1 MASADKKYLFE
12 SMPVRKAIAAMAV
25 PTVISQLINL
35 IYNVVD
41 TFFIGRTGNSYMV
54 ASVTVAYTIY
64 MMTVSFGNLFGVG
77 GGSLVARLLGKGEYE
92 KAKTVSAYSFYGA
105 ILIALVYSLLVGVFC
120 EPLLRLLGASDF
132 TIGFAK
138 QYTYTVVVAGNLP
151 IILGAVVAH
160 LLRNV
165 GYSKQA
171 GIGLSAGG
179 ILNIILDPMFMFV
192 LLPEGMEVFGAALA
206 TLIANCVSCVYLICV
221 YRKVSQKTS
230 LSMNPAFAKSIA
242 KEDTK
247 ALYNVGIPS
256 AMLTGLFD
264 LANIVLNKQMS
275 GYGDLALAAL
285 GIVMKAERLPNAIN
299 VGICQG
305 MLPIIAYNF
314 SSGNHKRMKEV
325 IGNATF
331 IGLAIAF
338 ASVALFEIFAR
349 PVSSVFLST
358 GSEGAEE
365 ALQTI
370 AYAAFFLRLRCIAS
384 PLQFLNFR
392 SSFCL
397 QAMGDGKGTLLH
409 AVVREL
415 IFYIP
420 FMIILNLIFGMNGL
434 VCAII
439 AGEGCGMI
447 FALYLVKKRT
457 GKQTV

>member
-12 SMPVRKAIAAMAV
+12 SMPVRKAIAAMAI

-77 GGSLVARLLGKGEYE
+77 GGSLVARLLGKGENE

-105 ILIALVYSLLVGVFC
+105 ILIALVYSLMVGVFC

-151 IILGAVVAH
+151 IILGAVIAH

-179 ILNIILDPMFMFV
+179 ILNIILDPLFMFV

-221 YRKVSQKTS
+221 YRKVSAKTS